1 MILHLYIG
9 DLSVEQLPSELKFL
23 KVLISDGYRDNGI
36 ASDLFLSEN
45 IVRFNQTIHI
55 PIDAS
60 DAGVNVLEIT
70 LISVRTDGEQIVVGH
85 CSHTCTEGDHSI
97 TKNVTLC
104 DTMGTLSGRLPITCF
119 YYKTAIS
126 LGARAMFQSRNYEPS
141 PKEYSFL
148 LSRRFRRPSGGIVT
162 FDDDVEHSLNNEAR
176 DYFSKEFELVS
187 QSLSKKAAGEGRG
200 KKRPKSAPSGR
211 GSVVMSDAVRGK
223 CTAVQL
229 DKVPAKVRPTLMSV
243 GFLTQW
249 PERGAPAEAQKS
261 DRLWRAVAVK
271 KQTVQD
277 VAAEAR
283 RRNESTARK
292 QAAIRVEKI
301 AVELR
306 DSGLKEVLRQK
317 EDQIDLL
324 RKTLSHLRLSDVH
337 SHRFDHSEQLLC
349 RTVRARAKASVP
361 TSASVPRYAR
371 ALQSAHFPSSS
382 TTVPSAGTTSS
393 TKSLKLSVSFSA
405 DTVPGPLSRVTKRRP
420 KGKGGEKGGRRR
432 DSPTAP
438 KVATP
443 VLVPS
448 VYSTSAKPF
457 SPYRAS
463 SLNRSCDS
471 AKSQEGS
478 DVGHLSATF
487 DNDFFSAR
495 AEYADKGDQR
505 GGDWL
510 AAARAS
516 VHELNIS
523 QPIHNLE

>member
-45 IVRFNQTIHI
+45 I
-55 PIDAS
+55 
-60 DAGVNVLEIT
+60 
-70 LISVRTDGEQIVVGH
+70 
-85 CSHTCTEGDHSI
+85 
-97 TKNVTLC
+97 
-104 DTMGTLSGRLPITCF
+104 
-119 YYKTAIS
+119 
-126 LGARAMFQSRNYEPS
+126 
-141 PKEYSFL
+141 
-148 LSRRFRRPSGGIVT
+148 
-162 FDDDVEHSLNNEAR
+162 HSLNNEAR

-349 RTVRARAKASVP
+349 RTVRARAKASV
-361 TSASVPRYAR
+361 
-371 ALQSAHFPSSS
+371 
-382 TTVPSAGTTSS
+382 
-393 TKSLKLSVSFSA
+393 
-405 DTVPGPLSRVTKRRP
+405 
-420 KGKGGEKGGRRR
+420 
-432 DSPTAP
+432 
-438 KVATP
+438 ATP